1 MAFDYAKAY
10 QQFIDEELVAA
21 SATAWM
27 IPEAGKVRFTGGR
40 DVEISTLST
49 SGLGNYDATKSDG
62 SSRSTAPVPTTPISS
77 PLRRTSFV
85 SSRETRS

>member
-27 IPEAGKVRFTGGR
+27 IPEAGKVRFTGG
-40 DVEISTLST
+40 VKHGCAHCVISPSPSSIHIVIAVRL
-49 SGLGNYDATKSDG
+49 
-62 SSRSTAPVPTTPISS
+62 SRS
-77 PLRRTSFV
+77 LC
-85 SSRETRS
+85 